1 MHAQQR
7 RRTKTQLAAR
17 ARPRARRSRRRRPC
31 RPSLQRKS
39 TIGVDEVALSS
50 LAHCSDHCQ
59 CRLAYR
65 PWIAL
70 RFDKRTS
77 GDEAVRTSRL
87 SVVERFAVHEVREGC
102 GKRVVHVLEASSTHK
117 CSRVLPSTPE
127 YSRVLTVHE
136 VREGRGERV
145 VHVLEAYLEDRS
157 HRHLY
162 SRPSHST
169 QCTPSEVPT

>member
-87 SVVERFAVHEVREGC
+87 SVVERFAVHEVREGR
-102 GKRVVHVLEASSTHK
+102 GERVVHVLEASSTHK
-117 CSRVLPSTPE
+117 CSRVLTSTHECSPSMR
-127 YSRVLTVHE
+127 YAKAVANGWSMCSRHILRIAVIGTFTV
-136 VREGRGERV
+136 GRT
-145 VHVLEAYLEDRS
+145 
-157 HRHLY
+157 
-162 SRPSHST
+162 T
-169 QCTPSEVPT
+169 QLSVSTPSEVPA